1 MGKEQQKGLGDL
13 REAGEKKAG
22 KRERQGVE
30 GWVQRG
36 GYKKGP
42 SAHAELYI
50 MAIIVVTKS
59 SSGVSQRSMTAV

>member
-42 SAHAELYI
+42 LLTQSCISWPSLW
-50 MAIIVVTKS
+50 
-59 SSGVSQRSMTAV
+59 